1 MLGLGSKSALGAGKE
16 STFGTG
22 VVPALSWPIKSE
34 TLTADRASVQSGTL
48 TGSPFIS
55 SSALGIKN
63 ANGGVVMENDA
74 KIVGHPMALWNGL
87 NGVTSVTFASLNYLN
102 AAAPSGTP
110 GTGGTIAAGTY
121 YYKVAPVLIRTVD
134 SLKTILTATASSTA
148 QVIASTGTC
157 ALSWSNP
164 SAFLPGFTQYGTA
177 IYRTDVG
184 GASGTEVYLHTLVG
198 TGTTY
203 TDTGAVVLGTALPLT
218 ATLYRHRMIG
228 LAAASGVERV
238 NPFSVTV
245 NKDNGDAERYLGNRM
260 NEMTITSSGGDSA
273 MEVSFSMIGRTV
285 EKVAEFTPVISYSEP
300 ILGWKGAGFV
310 NGLSPCLFAEAFTIT
325 GNNNLQAIPGFCATP
340 YNRDSSSGTRLV
352 TGSFTRAFENHEFWD
367 YVQSG
372 SEFSLQFNC
381 YGEPT
386 RQNGFVDLATSVNP
400 VAIPFPNFMEIDLF
414 SCRANKAGGNVAGPE
429 YIKEVVEFTAFPN
442 TTQAT
447 EMRITLCNTVSSY
460 DV

>member
-16 STFGTG
+16 STYGTG

-34 TLTADRASVQSGTL
+34 SLTADRASVQSGTL

-63 ANGGVVMENDA
+63 SNGGVVMENDA

-87 NGVTSVTFASLNYLN
+87 TGVTSVTFASLNYLN
-102 AAAPSGTP
+102 AAAPTGTP

-121 YYKVAPVLIRTVD
+121 YYKVAPVLVRTVD
-134 SLKTILTATASSTA
+134 GLKAILTATASSSA

-184 GASGTEVYLHTLVG
+184 GASGTEVYLHTVVG

-203 TDTGAVVLGTALPLT
+203 TDTGAVALGTALPLT

-228 LAAASGVERV
+228 VAGTSGVERIDS
-238 NPFSVTV
+238 FSVTV

-285 EKVAEFTPVISYSEP
+285 EKVAEFTPAVSYSEP

-325 GNNNLQAIPGFCATP
+325 GNNNLAAIPGFCATP

-352 TGSFTRAFENHEFWD
+352 TGSFTRAFEDHEFWD
-367 YVQSG
+367 YVQNG
-372 SEFSLQFNC
+372 TEFALQFNA

-386 RQNGFVDLATSVNP
+386 RQNAFVDLGAAG
-400 VAIPFPNFMEIDLF
+400 VAAPFPHFMEIDLF
-414 SCRANKAGGNVAGPE
+414 RCRASKAGGNVAGPE
-429 YIKEVVEFTAFPN
+429 YIKETVEFTAFPDSA
-442 TTQAT
+442 QAT

-460 DV
+460 NV